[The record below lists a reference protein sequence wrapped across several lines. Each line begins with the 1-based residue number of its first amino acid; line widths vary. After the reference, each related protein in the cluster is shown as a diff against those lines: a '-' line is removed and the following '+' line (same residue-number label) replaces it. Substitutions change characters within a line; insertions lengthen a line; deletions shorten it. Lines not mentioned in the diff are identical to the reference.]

1 MATVPTDSL
10 PALVGDGSDPALALA
25 CAAVRDYCGWHIAPS
40 VTQTVTTRG
49 DGRRDLLLP
58 TLHLTDV
65 TDATNDGVAVAVT
78 EWDEIG
84 VVRFPGWPI
93 WSTSM
98 RGVTVT
104 ITHGYDY
111 CPEALAGAIRSMA
124 ARGVTSLG
132 VTRSQV
138 GQVSRQ
144 YATGATDGAL
154 GATESELAIL
164 RRYRIPAAP

>member
-1 MATVPTDSL
+1 MTVPALLPEAATDT
-10 PALVGDGSDPALALA
+10 AVALA

-40 VTQTVTTRG
+40 LTETVTTSG

-65 TDATNDGVAVAVT
+65 TAATNDSVAVTVT
-78 EWDEIG
+78 EWDEVG
-84 VVRFPGWPI
+84 VVRYPDSPA
-93 WSTSM
+93 WSTTL

-104 ITHGYDY
+104 ITHGYDA
-111 CPEALAGAIRSMA
+111 CPEALAGAIKSMA

-132 VTRSQV
+132 VSRSQV

-144 YATGATDGAL
+144 YANGGADGAL
-154 GATESELAIL
+154 GATAAELAII
-164 RRYRIPAAP
+164 RRYRIPSRT